1 MGTRG
6 IDASLEMKSKKGV
19 KLVACKVEKE
29 RPDKRTLFNVQ
40 QQGQQGRLRSYWRVK
55 EKNGR
60 GSNEWGGGKDPLRAP
75 PSPGARLNFKF

>member
-19 KLVACKVEKE
+19 ELVACEVEKK
-29 RPDKRTLFNVQ
+29 RPNERTLFDVQ

-55 EKNGR
+55 EKNGC
-60 GSNEWGGGKDPLRAP
+60 GSNEWGGKGPLRAL